1 MVPLLIIGK
10 WEKFALSFHLV
21 KFHLSAEYIRGGV
34 LELVK
39 ERRTRKDER
48 KS

>member
-1 MVPLLIIGK
+1 MGK
-10 WEKFALSFHLV
+10 VCSKFSFHLV

-34 LELVK
+34 LELVE

-48 KS
+48 KSWDVD